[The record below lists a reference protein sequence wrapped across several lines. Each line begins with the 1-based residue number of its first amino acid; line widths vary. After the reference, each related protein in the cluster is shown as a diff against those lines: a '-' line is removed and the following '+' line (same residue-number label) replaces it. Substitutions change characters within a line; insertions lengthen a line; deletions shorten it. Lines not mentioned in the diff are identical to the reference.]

1 MASLPPTDTLELAPG
16 AQVSNY
22 VVETLLGRGAQGSV
36 YLARDSLLG
45 RHVALKT
52 LRGGEAGET
61 SGVEEAR
68 MLAAL
73 EHPNLVR
80 VYHATRQQGV
90 WFIVSEYLPGGS
102 LQDLL
107 LREGKLTL
115 CQALDLSAQAARGL
129 AHVHRLGILHR
140 DVKPQNML
148 LSRLGEVKLADF
160 GLAQAMQAQKAHV
173 SANVGTPAFRAPE
186 VCAGGSA
193 TPASDVFSLGASLFF
208 LLTGRAPFLSEPGS
222 GERESQLR
230 LPAELPRPVRAL
242 LSAML
247 AASPRKRP
255 SSDLLP
261 TLLARLAVDPD
272 RDPEQDGELS
282 ASRVTSPSDANAL
295 RFQCEVLRSGRDR
308 SEVAALLSML
318 EARTH
323 GLLLSAPRME
333 DAALLLQVVREQL
346 GTRYSLLFR
355 DVLTPHSKL
364 RQQCARRLGLDLE
377 ASSGVIA
384 ERLRPP
390 TPARS
395 DELRILELHA
405 PRGLIRSQFEDLS
418 ELSLTAHAFGLTCVV
433 VMADNELAEGE
444 SAVKQRLPGF
454 GHFAAW
460 AGGES
465 RELLEARLE
474 HWLQLAS
481 DGGQRFSRDGLRLA
495 AQLCAREGHHWAR
508 LAHRSLLISSGAGMP
523 FVTSWSVLGAST
535 LPGTLDNAEQLPA
548 ALRKAPASWPS
559 AEISA
564 RLTSLREDED
574 APSSPRASASISAL
588 PPNSAQG
595 HGSPLS
601 ERIRSHVLDHQQ

>member
-1 MASLPPTDTLELAPG
+1 MASLPPIDNLELAPG
-16 AQVSNY
+16 TQVSNY
-22 VVETLLGRGAQGSV
+22 VVEALLGRGAQGSV

-45 RHVALKT
+45 RYVALKT

-68 MLAAL
+68 TLAAL

-90 WFIVSEYLPGGS
+90 WFVVSEYLPGGS

-115 CQALDLSAQAARGL
+115 CQALDMSAQAARGL
-129 AHVHRLGILHR
+129 AHVHRMGILHR

-160 GLAQAMQAQKAHV
+160 GLAQAMRAQRAQV

-208 LLTGRAPFLSEPGS
+208 LLTGRAPFLSEAGS
-222 GERESQLR
+222 PEREPQLR
-230 LPAELPRPVRAL
+230 LPGELPKPVRSL

-272 RDPEQDGELS
+272 RDPEQEGERS
-282 ASRVTSPSDANAL
+282 ASGAASPSDASAL
-295 RFQCEVLRSGRDR
+295 RFQCEVFRTGPDR
-308 SEVAALLSML
+308 AEVAALLSML
-318 EARTH
+318 QARTH

-346 GTRYSLLFR
+346 GTRYSLLLR

-364 RQQCARRLGLDLE
+364 RQQCARRLGMELE
-377 ASSGVIA
+377 ASSGAIA

-390 TPARS
+390 TPASS

-405 PRGLIRSQFEDLS
+405 PRGLIRSQFEDLT
-418 ELSLTAHAFGLTCVV
+418 ELSLTAHAFGLVCVV
-433 VMADNELAEGE
+433 IMPESELAD
-444 SAVKQRLPGF
+444 AVAVNHRLPGF
-454 GHFAAW
+454 SHFAAW
-460 AGGES
+460 KDGETD
-465 RELLEARLE
+465 ELLEARLV
-474 HWLQLAS
+474 HWLRLAS
-481 DGGQRFSRDGLRLA
+481 DGGQQFSCDGLRLA
-495 AQLCAREGHHWAR
+495 TQLCAHEGHHWTK

-535 LPGTLDNAEQLPA
+535 LPSSLDNAEQLPA
-548 ALRKAPASWPS
+548 ALRRAPVEWPS
-559 AEISA
+559 AELAA
-564 RLTSLREDED
+564 RLASLRKDQN
-574 APSSPRASASISAL
+574 APSSTRSSAPLSAL
-588 PPNSAQG
+588 PSNAAQG
-595 HGSPLS
+595 HGSHLS

>member
-1 MASLPPTDTLELAPG
+1 MASLPPIGNLELAPG
-16 AQVSNY
+16 TQVSNY
-22 VVETLLGRGAQGSV
+22 VIEAPLGRGAQGSV

-45 RHVALKT
+45 RQVALKT

-68 MLAAL
+68 MLATL

-102 LQDLL
+102 LHDLL

-115 CQALDLSAQAARGL
+115 CQALDLAAQAARGL

-160 GLAQAMQAQKAHV
+160 GLAQAIQAQKPQV

-186 VCAGGSA
+186 VCSGGSA

-208 LLTGRAPFLSEPGS
+208 LLTGRAPFLNEPGS

-230 LPAELPRPVRAL
+230 LPGELPRAVRSL
-242 LSAML
+242 LVAML
-247 AASPRKRP
+247 APLPRKRP

-272 RDPEQDGELS
+272 RDPEQEGERSSSGL
-282 ASRVTSPSDANAL
+282 ASPSDASAL
-295 RFQCEVLRSGRDR
+295 RFQCEVFRSGPDR
-308 SEVAALLSML
+308 AEVAALLSML

-333 DAALLLQVVREQL
+333 DAGLLLQVVREQL
-346 GTRYSLLFR
+346 GPRYSLLFR

-364 RQQCARRLGLDLE
+364 RQQCARRLGLELE
-377 ASSGVIA
+377 ADGDAIA

-390 TPARS
+390 TPARP

-418 ELSLTAHAFGLTCVV
+418 ELSLKAHAFGLLCVV
-433 VMADNELAEGE
+433 VMPDAELAEGVA
-444 SAVKQRLPGF
+444 AVKHRVPGF
-454 GHFAAW
+454 SNFAAW
-460 AGGES
+460 ASGETH
-465 RELLEARLE
+465 ELLEARLV
-474 HWLQLAS
+474 HWLRLAS
-481 DGGQRFSRDGLRLA
+481 DGRQLFSRDGLRLA
-495 AQLCAREGHHWAR
+495 AQLCAQEGQHWTK
-508 LAHRSLLISSGAGMP
+508 LVHRSLLISSGAGMR
-523 FVTSWSVLGAST
+523 FLTSWSVLGAST
-535 LPGTLDNAEQLPA
+535 LPVNLDNAEQLPA
-548 ALRKAPASWPS
+548 ALRKAPTDWPS
-559 AEISA
+559 AELAA
-564 RLTSLREDED
+564 RLASLREED
-574 APSSPRASASISAL
+574 GAPSSPRASASLAGIPST
-588 PPNSAQG
+588 PSPG
-595 HGSPLS
+595 HGSHSS
-601 ERIRSHVLDHQQ
+601 ERIRTHVLDH

>member
-1 MASLPPTDTLELAPG
+1 MASLPLTDNLELAPG
-16 AQVSNY
+16 TQVSSY
-22 VVETLLGRGAQGSV
+22 VVEALLGRGAQGSV

-148 LSRLGEVKLADF
+148 LSALGEVKLADF
-160 GLAQAMQAQKAHV
+160 GLAQAMQSQRPEV

-222 GERESQLR
+222 TEREPQLR
-230 LPAELPRPVRAL
+230 LPGELPRPVRAL
-242 LSAML
+242 LAAML
-247 AASPRKRP
+247 SASPRKRP

-272 RDPEQDGELS
+272 RDAEQADLS
-282 ASRVTSPSDANAL
+282 SHQLATPSDATAL
-295 RFQCEVLRSGRDR
+295 RLQCEVLRTGPDR
-308 SEVAALLSML
+308 AEVAALISVL
-318 EARTH
+318 EARSH
-323 GLLLSAPRME
+323 GLFLSAPRME
-333 DAALLLQVVREQL
+333 DAALLLQTVREQL
-346 GTRYSLLFR
+346 GPRYALLFR

-364 RQQCARRLGLDLE
+364 RQQCARRLGLELE
-377 ASSGVIA
+377 ADSGAIA

-390 TPARS
+390 TPAGA

-405 PRGLIRSQFEDLS
+405 PRGLSRAQFEDLT
-418 ELSLTAHAFGLTCVV
+418 ELSLTAHAFGLICVV
-433 VMADNELAEGE
+433 VVPDGELAGGTP
-444 SAVKQRLPGF
+444 AVTHRQPGF
-454 GHFAAW
+454 RHFSAW
-460 AGGES
+460 SSGET
-465 RELLEARLE
+465 RELFEARLR
-474 HWLQLAS
+474 HWLRLAS
-481 DGGQRFSRDGLRLA
+481 GDNLHFSRDGLRLA
-495 AQLCAREGHHWAR
+495 AELCAQEGHHWTK
-508 LAHRSLLISSGAGMP
+508 LAQRSLMISSGAGMP
-523 FVTSWSVLGAST
+523 FVTSWSVLGASK
-535 LPGTLDNAEQLPA
+535 LPATLDNTEPLPA
-548 ALRKAPASWPS
+548 ALCAAPLEWPS
-559 AEISA
+559 AEIRA
-564 RLTSLREDED
+564 QLASLRDREEPPRSQRASQTLS
-574 APSSPRASASISAL
+574 APS
-588 PPNSAQG
+588 NTAQG
-595 HGSPLS
+595 LGSHSL
-601 ERIRSHVLDHQQ
+601 ERVQSHVLDHQQ

>member
-1 MASLPPTDTLELAPG
+1 MASFSPTDNLELAPG
-16 AQVSNY
+16 TQVSNY
-22 VVETLLGRGAQGSV
+22 VIEAIVGRGAQGFV

-52 LRGGEAGET
+52 LRGGEVGET

-68 MLAAL
+68 MLATL

-107 LREGKLTL
+107 QREGKLTL

-160 GLAQAMQAQKAHV
+160 GLAQAMQAQRPQV

-208 LLTGRAPFLSEPGS
+208 LLTGRAPFLPDPSS

-230 LPAELPRPVRAL
+230 LPGELPRPVRSL
-242 LSAML
+242 LTAML

-261 TLLARLAVDPD
+261 TLLSRLAVDPD
-272 RDPEQDGELS
+272 RDCEQDGE
-282 ASRVTSPSDANAL
+282 RVAERVATPSDASAW
-295 RFQCEVLRSGRDR
+295 RFQCEVLRSGPDR
-308 SEVAALLSML
+308 VEVAALGTALD
-318 EARTH
+318 ARAR
-323 GLLLSAPRME
+323 GLLLSAPRIE
-333 DAALLLQVVREQL
+333 DAALLLQVLREQL
-346 GTRYSLLFR
+346 GTRYSLLCR

-364 RQQCARRLGLDLE
+364 RQQLARRLGLDLE
-377 ASSGVIA
+377 ANCAAIA

-390 TPARS
+390 TPAGL

-418 ELSLTAHAFGLTCVV
+418 ELSLTAHAFGLICVV
-433 VMADNELAEGE
+433 ITPNGELAEG
-444 SAVKQRLPGF
+444 SATVRQKLPGF
-454 GHFAAW
+454 SHFAAW
-460 AGGES
+460 AGGET
-465 RELLEARLE
+465 RELMETRLAQ
-474 HWLQLAS
+474 WLRLAS
-481 DGGQRFSRDGLRLA
+481 DGRQRFSRDGLRLA
-495 AQLCAREGHHWAR
+495 AQLCIDGGHHWSK

-535 LPGTLDNAEQLPA
+535 LPANFDSADQLPA
-548 ALRKAPASWPS
+548 ALRKAPYVWPTAELATRLLALRDDETKPPSSRTNTSLS
-559 AEISA
+559 A
-564 RLTSLREDED
+564 LTSN
-574 APSSPRASASISAL
+574 PV
-588 PPNSAQG
+588 QG
-595 HGSPLS
+595 HGSQHS
-601 ERIRSHVLDHQQ
+601 ERTTSHVLDHQQ